1 MARILAKRH
10 RFGSNCELCF
20 RCDLQNGVAKI
31 NNCLGLKTL
40 SERKSVYRVILGWAL
55 NWIILLGL
63 LQVFFIYVCEFSVNT
78 SVTNAQ
84 LAHNEL
90 MLAWTW
96 SIIQRIVFNEPLVI
110 VSMKGIPMLLRSRAC
125 ACLFSEACVEYA
137 GIIIEAVGVCLQEL
151 VN

>member
-1 MARILAKRH
+1 
-10 RFGSNCELCF
+10 
-20 RCDLQNGVAKI
+20 
-31 NNCLGLKTL
+31 
-40 SERKSVYRVILGWAL
+40 
-55 NWIILLGL
+55 
-63 LQVFFIYVCEFSVNT
+63 
-78 SVTNAQ
+78 
-84 LAHNEL
+84 